1 MDHLH
6 HVDDHEDHEHEEHH
20 HEEHEHEEHHHEG
33 ELDEDEDSFSASP
46 KRGKKRKENGVL
58 RKAPQAPKRFK
69 SSYICFF
76 MAKQPEIKSLLGDKA
91 TVTELSRR
99 SAEMWYV
106 HRLATR
112 FGYQNNRDPK
122 QQAHILRLSLIGERF
137 QRRKECTG
145 TKLRRRTNK
154 GTW

>member
-6 HVDDHEDHEHEEHH
+6 HEDDHEDHDHEEHH
-20 HEEHEHEEHHHEG
+20 HQHQSEDDHEAEV
-33 ELDEDEDSFSASP
+33 DEDEYALTVSP
-46 KRGKKRKENGVL
+46 KRGKKRKENAVL

-76 MAKQPEIKSLLGDKA
+76 MAKQPEIKAMLGDKA

-106 HRLATR
+106 HGLTRVTTRLV
-112 FGYQNNRDPK
+112 QNQNEP
-122 QQAHILRLSLIGERF
+122 QQAHVLHSSLIGGHF
-137 QRRKECTG
+137 QRRKECIG
-145 TKLRRRTNK
+145 TKLLQRTSK
-154 GTW
+154 DTW